1 LARFSF
7 SDLAERRIFRFVV
20 AYGAGAWAVLELMD
34 QLTNNGVLPQYIYR
48 ATLAFALCGLPG
60 ALVVSWFHGAK
71 GRQEVPRIEKW
82 LLSIVAIFAIVTTG
96 LVIRRGAGSSN
107 PRGAGGGLEPFEDP
121 SRIAVLYFEPRGGGD
136 TEFLA
141 SGLTEALIDE
151 LGGVQGLHV
160 VSRNGSQ
167 LFRGITASI
176 DSIGRTLQAGT
187 IVSGTVA
194 QAGERVRVDITLA
207 SAATGKQYA
216 STRLERGRS
225 EIFELQD
232 QLADTVSVFLRKAV
246 GVELGELRLRRGTG
260 SVEAWEKVQQ
270 SDQAAAGSAVMASS
284 GDLAG
289 AARSLATADSLLA
302 VAESLD
308 RSWLEPL
315 VRRGWLAYQ
324 QSRLGGMDRDHYDTW
339 IGRGMVFADS
349 AIRLDSTYASA
360 VELRATLEYWTYI
373 LNLAASP
380 EQGEELLRSAEAGFR
395 EAIALDPERAS
406 ALTSLSHLLL
416 NKGEVAE
423 AKLNALRAY
432 ESDPFL
438 ENANLTIW
446 RIFLASWNLE
456 DVVEARRY
464 CLEGV
469 RRFPHDYRFSQCQ
482 LMLYSLPGVDPDI
495 SRAWALVDTF
505 AQQSPAQVTKVNRRR
520 GYMYVAMALARSG
533 ARDSARSVMLA
544 GRAGTDIDPLHEV
557 ALLESIAR
565 TANGDVDEA
574 VRQLSVYFAAN
585 PGTMEAY
592 RTQGG
597 SGELPWYHQAL
608 LNEPRFRSLVG
619 LR

>member
-1 LARFSF
+1 LARLSF
-7 SDLAERRIFRFVV
+7 SDLAERRIFRYVI
-20 AYGAGAWAVLELMD
+20 AYAAGAWAVLELFD
-34 QLTNNGVLPQYIYR
+34 QLTNNGVLPTYLYR
-48 ATLAFALCGLPG
+48 AALALVLCGFPG
-60 ALVVSWFHGAK
+60 ALIVSWFHGAK
-71 GRQEVPRIEKW
+71 GRQEVPRIEK
-82 LLSIVAIFAIVTTG
+82 LLLAIVAIFAIATTAFM
-96 LVIRRGAGSSN
+96 VRRGAVSSG
-107 PRGAGGGLEPFEDP
+107 PRTASGGLEAFEDP

-151 LGGVQGLHV
+151 LDGVKGLHV

-167 LFRGITASI
+167 LFRGVTASV

-232 QLADTVSVFLRKAV
+232 RLADTVSVFLRKAV
-246 GVELGELRLRRGTG
+246 GVELGELRLRRGTR

-270 SDQAAAGSAVMASS
+270 SDQAAAGAALMTRS
-284 GDLAG
+284 GDLQG
-289 AARSLATADSLLA
+289 AARSLTTADSLLA
-302 VAESLD
+302 AAGSID
-308 RSWLEPL
+308 RAWLEPL

-324 QSRLGGMDRDHYDTW
+324 QSRLGGMDRSHYDTW
-339 IGRGMVFADS
+339 IGRGMAFADS
-349 AIRLDSTYASA
+349 AIQLDSTYASA
-360 VELRATLEYWTYI
+360 VELRATLQYWTYI
-373 LNLAASP
+373 LNLATTP

-395 EAIALDPERAS
+395 EAIGLDPGRAS

-438 ENANLTIW
+438 ENANLTLW
-446 RIFLASWNLE
+446 RIFLASWNLQ

-464 CLEGV
+464 CQEGV
-469 RRFPHDYRFSQCQ
+469 RRFPEDFRFNQCQ
-482 LMLYSLPGVDPDI
+482 LMLYSLPGVEPDI

-505 AQQSPAQVTKVNRRR
+505 ADRSPPQVTKVNRRR
-520 GYMYVAMALARSG
+520 GYMYVAMALVRAG
-533 ARDSARSVMLA
+533 AADSARSVMLA

-574 VRQLSVYFAAN
+574 VRQLSLYFAAN

-619 LR
+619 IR